1 MNIEDYRA
9 IRIKDCE
16 DNNVD
21 YGIIML
27 NNKHSVKDFQ
37 QAINKVKNRYFDEGN
52 LEWQIN
58 DILMEKELAELEWF
72 EIPSD
77 IYDYVEA

>member
-9 IRIKDCE
+9 VRIKDCE

-37 QAINKVKNRYFDEGN
+37 QAINKIKNRYYDEGN

-77 IYDYVEA
+77 IYDYVEV

>member
-16 DNNVD
+16 DNNID

-27 NNKHSVKDFQ
+27 HNKHSVKDFQ
-37 QAINKVKNRYFDEGN
+37 QAINKVKSRYYDEGN

-77 IYDYVEA
+77 IYDYVEV

>member
-9 IRIKDCE
+9 IRIKDCV

-37 QAINKVKNRYFDEGN
+37 QAINKVKKRYYDEEN

-58 DILMEKELAELEWF
+58 DILMEKELEELEWF

-77 IYDYVEA
+77 IYESVEV

>member
-9 IRIKDCE
+9 VRISDCV
-16 DNNVD
+16 NSNIS

-27 NNKHSVKDFQ
+27 HNKHSVKDFQ

-77 IYDYVEA
+77 IYDYVEV

>member
-58 DILMEKELAELEWF
+58 DILMEKELAKFDWF
-72 EIPSD
+72 ELPSD
-77 IYDYVEA
+77 CYDYVEV

>member
-9 IRIKDCE
+9 VRINDCE

-77 IYDYVEA
+77 IYDYVEV

>member
-37 QAINKVKNRYFDEGN
+37 QAINKVKNRYYDEGN
-52 LEWQIN
+52 LEW
-58 DILMEKELAELEWF
+58 
-72 EIPSD
+72 
-77 IYDYVEA
+77 

>member
-72 EIPSD
+72 EISSD
-77 IYDYVEA
+77 IYDYVEV

>member
-27 NNKHSVKDFQ
+27 HNKHNVKDFQ
-37 QAINKVKNRYFDEGN
+37 QAINKVKNRYYDEGN

-77 IYDYVEA
+77 IYDYVEV

>member
-37 QAINKVKNRYFDEGN
+37 QAINKVKNRYYDEGN

-77 IYDYVEA
+77 IYDYVEV

>member
-1 MNIEDYRA
+1 MNIEDHRA

-37 QAINKVKNRYFDEGN
+37 QAINKVKNRYYDEGN

-58 DILMEKELAELEWF
+58 DILMEKELEELEWF

-77 IYDYVEA
+77 IYDYVEV

>member
-27 NNKHSVKDFQ
+27 NTKHSVKDCQ

-77 IYDYVEA
+77 IYDYVDV

>member
-1 MNIEDYRA
+1 
-9 IRIKDCE
+9 
-16 DNNVD
+16 
-21 YGIIML
+21 ML

-37 QAINKVKNRYFDEGN
+37 QAINKVKNRYYDEGN

-58 DILMEKELAELEWF
+58 DILMEKELEELEWF

-77 IYDYVEA
+77 IYDYVEV

>member
-77 IYDYVEA
+77 IYDYVEV

>member
-58 DILMEKELAELEWF
+58 DILMEKELAKLEWF

-77 IYDYVEA
+77 IYGYVEV

>member
-27 NNKHSVKDFQ
+27 HNKHSVKDFQ
-37 QAINKVKNRYFDEGN
+37 QAINKVKSRYYDEGN
-52 LEWQIN
+52 LDWQVD
-58 DILMEKELAELEWF
+58 DILADKELEQFDWF
-72 EIPSD
+72 ELPSD
-77 IYDYVEA
+77 CYDYVEV

>member
-1 MNIEDYRA
+1 MNIDNYRA
-9 IRIKDCE
+9 VKINDCG
-16 DNNVD
+16 DCNIN

-52 LEWQIN
+52 LDWQVD
-58 DILMEKELAELEWF
+58 DILADKELEQFDWF
-72 EIPSD
+72 ELPSD
-77 IYDYVEA
+77 CDDYVEV

>member
-16 DNNVD
+16 NNNVD

-58 DILMEKELAELEWF
+58 DILADKELEQFDWF

-77 IYDYVEA
+77 IYDYVEV

>member
-58 DILMEKELAELEWF
+58 DILMEKELAEFDWF
-72 EIPSD
+72 ELPSD
-77 IYDYVEA
+77 CYDYVEV

>member
-37 QAINKVKNRYFDEGN
+37 QAINKVKNRYYDEGN

-77 IYDYVEA
+77 CYDYVEV

>member
-1 MNIEDYRA
+1 MNIDNYRA
-9 IRIKDCE
+9 VKINDCG
-16 DNNVD
+16 DCNVN

-27 NNKHSVKDFQ
+27 NNKHTIKEFQ
-37 QAINKVKNRYFDEGN
+37 EVIYNIKNRYFDEGN

-77 IYDYVEA
+77 IYDYVEV

>member
-9 IRIKDCE
+9 VRIKDCE

-37 QAINKVKNRYFDEGN
+37 QAINKVKNRYYDEGN

-77 IYDYVEA
+77 IYDYVEV

>member
-52 LEWQIN
+52 LDWQIN

-77 IYDYVEA
+77 IYDYVEV

>member
-1 MNIEDYRA
+1 MNIDNYRA

-77 IYDYVEA
+77 IYDYVEV

>member
-58 DILMEKELAELEWF
+58 DILTEKELAKFDWF
-72 EIPSD
+72 ELPSD
-77 IYDYVEA
+77 CYDYVEV

>member
-37 QAINKVKNRYFDEGN
+37 QAINKVKNRYYDEGN

-58 DILMEKELAELEWF
+58 DILMEKELEELEWF

-77 IYDYVEA
+77 IYDYVEV

>member
-1 MNIEDYRA
+1 MKLEDYRA

-16 DNNVD
+16 DNNVN

-37 QAINKVKNRYFDEGN
+37 QAINKVKNRYYDEGN

-58 DILMEKELAELEWF
+58 DILMEEELSQLEWF

-77 IYDYVEA
+77 VYDYVEL

>member
-9 IRIKDCE
+9 IRIKDCG
-16 DNNVD
+16 DCNVN

-27 NNKHSVKDFQ
+27 NNKHTIKEFQ
-37 QAINKVKNRYFDEGN
+37 EVIYNIKNRYFDEGN
-52 LEWQIN
+52 LDWQIN

-77 IYDYVEA
+77 IYDYVEV

>member
-9 IRIKDCE
+9 VKINDCG
-16 DNNVD
+16 DCNVN

-27 NNKHSVKDFQ
+27 NNKHTIKEFQ
-37 QAINKVKNRYFDEGN
+37 AVINNIKNKYFYEGN
-52 LEWQIN
+52 LDWQVN
-58 DILMEKELAELEWF
+58 DILADEELEQFDWF

-77 IYDYVEA
+77 CYDYVEV

>member
-58 DILMEKELAELEWF
+58 DILMEKELSELEWF

-77 IYDYVEA
+77 IYDYVEV

>member
-21 YGIIML
+21 YGVIML
-27 NNKHSVKDFQ
+27 HNKHSVKDLQ
-37 QAINKVKNRYFDEGN
+37 DEINRIKREKYEEIMEYGN
-52 LEWQIN
+52 DLEVI
-58 DILMEKELAELEWF
+58 KENISSEFNWF
-72 EIPSD
+72 ELDTD
-77 IYDYVEA
+77 IYDYVEV